1 MKNNEA
7 IALWNE
13 LGITRANMEFSCGG
27 DSMNDYSF
35 QFFDKDDNEVNGGE
49 LESFFDNE
57 VFNRVDFYEASD
69 GHYIGESGNVE
80 ITMGDEDFEYYK
92 NAESEWSETFS
103 DTFDFKLT
111 KEEYDFIKEK
121 VSNLNGGDSWGGE
134 NNVNYKIDCIVTD
147 EEEALITNLME
158 RITDYCNDF
167 EIEGAQGEYEDNSTT
182 WETEGEIE
190 LKEIDG
196 EYYIKIDVSAR
207 YYVYTPSED

>member
-57 VFNRVDFYEASD
+57 VFNRVSFYEASD

-92 NAESEWSETFS
+92 NAESEWSETFTDS
-103 DTFDFKLT
+103 FDFKLT
-111 KEEYDFIKEK
+111 KEEYDFINEK
-121 VSNLNGGDSWGGE
+121 VSNLNGGDSWGGSS
-134 NNVNYKIDCIVTD
+134 NVNYKIDCIVTD
-147 EEEALITNLME
+147 EEEVLITNLME
-158 RITDYCNDF
+158 RITDYCDDF
-167 EIEGAQGEYEDNSTT
+167 EIEGAQGEYEDDSTR
-182 WETEGEIE
+182 WETEGEVE

-196 EYYIKIDVSAR
+196 EYYIKIDVSAN
-207 YYVYTPSED
+207 YYVYTTSED

>member
-167 EIEGAQGEYEDNSTT
+167 EIEGAQGEYEDGSTT